1 MDASRLYLAGFL
13 LVLAGIVLLFIG
25 SAGSS
30 STSFGAVVFIGPF
43 PIAFGSGPDAGTLI
57 LIGVVISI
65 AMVLIFFLSFILP
78 RRMNNHGEG
87 TSTNLAAPSRGRR
100 GGRESEEIQVI
111 HKY

>member
-1 MDASRLYLAGFL
+1 MDTSRLYLAGLL

-30 STSFGAVVFIGPF
+30 LTSFGAVVFIGPF
-43 PIAFGSGPDAGTLI
+43 PIAFGSGPNAGTLV

-65 AMVLIFFLSFILP
+65 AMLLIFFLSFVLP
-78 RRMNNHGEG
+78 RRANSPDER
-87 TSTNLAAPSRGRR
+87 SSASLAAPDPGHERPQT
-100 GGRESEEIQVI
+100 EQMQVI

>member
-1 MDASRLYLAGFL
+1 MDTSRLYLAGFL

-43 PIAFGSGPDAGTLI
+43 PIAFGSGPNAGTLI

-65 AMVLIFFLSFILP
+65 AMLLIFFLSFVLP
-78 RRMNNHGEG
+78 RRANSPGER
-87 TSTNLAAPSRGRR
+87 TSASP
-100 GGRESEEIQVI
+100 GGP
-111 HKY
+111 